1 MLWMHS
7 ENEGRRGELAPRGL
21 SGHGLAYWTDGK
33 EERILYIT
41 PGYRLIA
48 LNAKTGFP
56 IPTFGTN
63 GVVDLRQNDDQEM
76 DLVTADIGLHAT
88 PVVSK
93 NVVIVGAAFG
103 AYEAR
108 MIAYMLPHGPIEL
121 AAYSCAITVYRS
133 ARAGRLQARSAWT
146 LTAATVLLL
155 AVAAVLEAI
164 ASPI

>member
-1 MLWMHS
+1 MAP
-7 ENEGRRGELAPRGL
+7 LAGALLLALADHDRKAFNAGRGL
-21 SGHGLAYWTDGK
+21 LDA
-33 EERILYIT
+33 ILTIV
-41 PGYRLIA
+41 A
-48 LNAKTGFP
+48 A
-56 IPTFGTN
+56 
-63 GVVDLRQNDDQEM
+63 V
-76 DLVTADIGLHAT
+76 
-88 PVVSK
+88 